1 MHVMPEGID
10 YGVIDDTSAR
20 GHGSFSRST
29 RVLWL
34 LSSILKFNRRFV
46 DGGGMSGQA
55 MYDVIANNMVQ
66 IVDNIVMVV
75 IRVTR
80 RPCSLAGQQAAAK
93 LARLTYS
100 YQTAS
105 PRPSF

>member
-1 MHVMPEGID
+1 MHVMPEDID
-10 YGVIDDTSAR
+10 YGVIDDTAAR

-46 DGGGMSGQA
+46 DGDGMSGQVI
-55 MYDVIANNMVQ
+55 YDVIANNMVQ

-80 RPCSLAGQQAAAK
+80 RPCCPRDMNKQRSSLD
-93 LARLTYS
+93 
-100 YQTAS
+100 
-105 PRPSF
+105 